1 MSKFTWNDKTT
12 AFFVDAYVT
21 ALGSG
26 TVEEKAHANSE
37 AFITELM
44 DQYAAKNDGLKP
56 VSVRSVRQKLA
67 SEKVYIKLEANEKPK
82 QERVSKGKKIN
93 KVAQLVELIA
103 KQKDL
108 DESELFEVLGSL
120 ENVTVACLDQ
130 LLSILGTGKIL
141 VEDDGSNGEQ

>member
-1 MSKFTWNDKTT
+1 MTKFTWNEKTT
-12 AFFVDAYVT
+12 AFFTDAYIA

-26 TVEEKAHANSE
+26 TIEEKAHANSE
-37 AFITELM
+37 EFITELM
-44 DQYAAKNDGLKP
+44 EKFAAENEGMKP

-103 KQKDL
+103 KQKNL
-108 DESELFEVLGSL
+108 DESELFEVLGSI
-120 ENVTVACLDQ
+120 ENATVSCLDQ

-141 VEDDGSNGEQ
+141 VEDDGSNGE

>member
-1 MSKFTWNDKTT
+1 MSKFTWNESTT
-12 AFFVDAYVT
+12 AFFVTAYT
-21 ALGSG
+21 KALGSG
-26 TVEEKAHANSE
+26 TIEEKALANSDE
-37 AFITELM
+37 FITEIMELF
-44 DQYAAKNDGLKP
+44 ASKNDGLKP

-103 KQKDL
+103 KQKEL

-120 ENVTVACLDQ
+120 ENVTVSCLDQ
-130 LLSILGTGKIL
+130 LLSILGTGRIL
-141 VEDDGSNGEQ
+141 VEDDGSKGE